1 MATTK
6 TATKK
11 TTKKAKTEAKEPKTA
26 KKTVKRSKMSPS
38 EKLIKSEEKR
48 LITYLKNKA
57 IDEDKLNIA
66 LDLIKDIAYMT
77 VKTAEL
83 RKDVDTYGIVEEYQ
97 NGANQ
102 KGLKDST
109 YYKAYLNTT
118 KQKAALIKQLTDLL
132 PVDENY
138 KPTTPADYKDEFDKF
153 LEVRS
158 RKNE

>member
-11 TTKKAKTEAKEPKTA
+11 TTKKAKTETKEPKTA

-83 RKDVDTYGIVEEYQ
+83 RKDVDTYGIVEE
-97 NGANQ
+97 
-102 KGLKDST
+102 
-109 YYKAYLNTT
+109 
-118 KQKAALIKQLTDLL
+118 
-132 PVDENY
+132 
-138 KPTTPADYKDEFDKF
+138 
-153 LEVRS
+153 
-158 RKNE
+158 